1 LQLLNPL
8 KAAKLFL
15 LISSVTPLREPFH
28 FKQTSSQI
36 QHGIA
41 CLINL
46 TIIVSSTIFLVSYKL
61 KNNTHTQKI
70 KKKAKVRVRRNWS
83 ARLKCIL

>member
-1 LQLLNPL
+1 MQLLNPL
-8 KAAKLFL
+8 KAPKHFL
-15 LISSVTPLREPFH
+15 LVLSVTPLREHFH

-46 TIIVSSTIFLVSYKL
+46 TILNSSTSF
-61 KNNTHTQKI
+61 
-70 KKKAKVRVRRNWS
+70 
-83 ARLKCIL
+83 